1 MMKLFKKNMSHSLLA
16 ALLVLFIV
24 FDIKIPNE
32 VAKLTNTLLG
42 RVLVAGGALALLLN
56 DPLLGILAIVAGYEL
71 LRRSD
76 NVLGGGRKLLLKNRR
91 WKMPNGRHRYIP
103 SEASKQ
109 RDFDKLNQFPTTLE
123 ESVIRN
129 MIPYVS
135 NANLST
141 PSFRPTL
148 DSLYDA
154 ARLN

>member
-1 MMKLFKKNMSHSLLA
+1 
-16 ALLVLFIV
+16 
-24 FDIKIPNE
+24 
-32 VAKLTNTLLG
+32 
-42 RVLVAGGALALLLN
+42 
-56 DPLLGILAIVAGYEL
+56 
-71 LRRSD
+71 
-76 NVLGGGRKLLLKNRR
+76 
-91 WKMPNGRHRYIP
+91 MPNGRHRYIP

-123 ESVIRN
+123 ESIIRN

-135 NANLST
+135 NANLSP

>member
-1 MMKLFKKNMSHSLLA
+1 MKLFKKNMSHSLLA

-24 FDIKIPNE
+24 FVFKIPNE

-42 RVLVAGGALALLLN
+42 RVLVAGGAMALLLN

-76 NVLGGGRKLLLKNRR
+76 NVLGGGQKLLLKNRR

-123 ESVIRN
+123 ESIIRN

-135 NANLST
+135 NANLSP

>member
-1 MMKLFKKNMSHSLLA
+1 MKLFKKNMSHSLLA

-32 VAKLTNTLLG
+32 VAKLINTLLG
-42 RVLVAGGALALLLN
+42 RVVVAGGAIALLLN
-56 DPLLGILAIVAGYEL
+56 NPLLGILAIVAGYEL

-76 NVLGGGRKLLLKNRR
+76 DVLGGGQKLLLKNKR
-91 WKMPNGRHRYIP
+91 WKMPNGRHKYIP

-109 RDFDKLNQFPTTLE
+109 RDFDSLNQFPTTLE
-123 ESVIRN
+123 ETVIHN
-129 MIPYVS
+129 MIPFVS
-135 NANLST
+135 DELLSP